1 MVMGSFFVE
10 SRDWGV
16 HVRLQGDLP
25 VEQRDDLVRQVER
38 QCELLALRKQSWT
51 SLIEFDHFQAD
62 SFRPELVV
70 GLMRLARS
78 CGQQR
83 SAFVLSDWQWASVLA
98 DSMIA
103 AGTDD
108 QVRIFVQPDGFEVGC
123 ESAMAWVLHGGAVP
137 LMSRAA

>member
-1 MVMGSFFVE
+1 MGSFYVE

-16 HVRLQGDLP
+16 HVRLQGDLL
-25 VEQRDDLVRQVER
+25 VEQRDDLVHQVER
-38 QCELLALRKQSWT
+38 QCAVLALRKQSWT

-62 SFRPELVV
+62 NFRPELVV

-83 SAFVLSDWQWASVLA
+83 SAFVLSDWQWASILA

-108 QVRIFVQPDGFEVGC
+108 QVRIFVQPDGFEAGC

-137 LMSRAA
+137 LVSRAA

>member
-1 MVMGSFFVE
+1 MGSFFVE

-16 HVRLQGDLP
+16 HVRLQGNLP

-38 QCELLALRKQSWT
+38 QCAVLALRNESWT

-62 SFRPELVV
+62 NFRPELVV

-108 QVRIFVQPDGFEVGC
+108 QVRIFVQAAGFEAGC

-137 LMSRAA
+137 LLSRAA